1 MTPTRMLV
9 VLAGLAVAAALGAVW
24 FVYAGIYNPAA
35 TVQHTAP
42 VYWLLNLT
50 MRQAVQRH
58 ARDIRVPTLDQP
70 ALHARGALLYRAH
83 CVQCHGAPGVAPD
96 AFALGMMPLP
106 ANLALTARAWQDPAE
121 LYWVIKYGIKMS
133 GMPAWEFR
141 LSDADLWAVTGFVN
155 TLPGLAPVDYQALPA
170 AALPTVAALSALTV
184 APAVNAATSGATTS
198 SGQAD
203 SARGK
208 IALQQYACI
217 ACHVIPGVVAANNPV
232 GPSLAGIGSRK
243 YLAGVLP
250 NTPGNML
257 RWLQAPQQLA
267 PGTAMPDLGVATA
280 DARDMAAFLETLK

>member
-1 MTPTRMLV
+1 MTPRRMWV
-9 VLAGLAVAAALGAVW
+9 VLAGLAVAAALGAVG

-35 TVQHTAP
+35 TLQHTAP

-58 ARDIRVPTLDQP
+58 ARDIRAPTLDQP
-70 ALHARGALLYRAH
+70 ALRARGALLYRAY

-106 ANLALTARAWQDPAE
+106 ANLALTAREWQDPAK

-155 TLPGLAPVDYQALPA
+155 TLPGLAPGDYQALPA
-170 AALPTVAALSALTV
+170 ATMSAAATLSALAA
-184 APAVNAATSGATTS
+184 APMAGPAASGATTS

-208 IALQQYACI
+208 IALQQYACVT
-217 ACHVIPGVVAANNPV
+217 CHVIPGVVAAINPV

-243 YLAGVLP
+243 YLSGVLP

-267 PGTAMPDLGVATA
+267 PGTAMPDLGVAPA